1 MPHAGARPAATSP
14 APPAHSDSV
23 VSTVAPTRLVP
34 PRGARPLMPRE
45 ALLARLTEARRQR
58 CVVIQGPAG
67 CAKTSTLVA
76 WRQAL
81 LKLDFDVAWL
91 SLEAE
96 DNNLAAFFNGLV
108 ASLATVDAAIVRDAW
123 LLMGRDGN
131 QSAAEHWV
139 ITLVRAIAA
148 RKREL
153 VLMLDDVHHLD
164 DPGALLALR
173 WLIDYA
179 PPQLHVVLASRTAPP
194 LSLARLRSQGLL
206 STFGLADLR
215 FSAQESARFLQDQ
228 LGRIEAHDAGR
239 LHELTDGWA
248 AGLQLFAIDL
258 KGKRGGAYR
267 PVEVRDAQA
276 FAHYFEREVLVR
288 LDVGDLHLLTRMA
301 VCHRFCGALCATL
314 LGRPDAA
321 AEINARLTHL
331 ASDDLFIAQVGNAR
345 HGETW
350 YRLHPLLR
358 EVLLGRLD
366 KLPHDELAT
375 IHEAAW
381 QWFRA
386 HGDIDEAVR
395 HAVLAGDAN
404 AAAELVHGCA
414 HSLLARGELSQLAA
428 LMRQLPAEQVRARFG
443 LLLVQA
449 HLQMYAGDVDGMHD
463 SLQRM
468 QAQPE
473 RLGPRER
480 YAMALLR
487 GSIALQRDD
496 SDGVAMLLPELQRI
510 PAGADDFT
518 LTGRGN
524 ILSWMHIFRGEY
536 ELARRVIEDGAP
548 CDGAP
553 RGTLL
558 GRCMGGMTHAVE
570 GKVLV
575 AERVFQEVLTE
586 ADQRGPA
593 YAGVAC
599 MAAAL
604 LGETLYE
611 LDDVGTAASLLEARM
626 DVLGRISIPDTVLRA
641 LLALSGSR
649 WLAGDRAGALA
660 LLDCL
665 ERCGQRRRADRLVAA
680 ALYQRSRRLLEDGN
694 IDGADGA
701 LLRLEAL
708 AARHA
713 GAVRSTAWE
722 VRVHADLARIGMCLH
737 HNDFDGALSRLEPL
751 AALSEAGGRW
761 SRVASVRVLM
771 ALAHHGRRDAA
782 AARRQLVDA
791 LRIGH
796 RHGLV
801 RSLLDA
807 SPQVPAMLAALAGD
821 DTLDPVLAF
830 YAQRLVDAAGPA
842 ARVIA
847 EAQPE
852 VAARLASLSEREQEV
867 LGLLAQAMPNKKI
880 ARILNVSLDT
890 VKWHLRNVYAK
901 LEVAGRDE
909 AVARLRDAGATRQ
922 PAPAP

>member
-1 MPHAGARPAATSP
+1 
-14 APPAHSDSV
+14 
-23 VSTVAPTRLVP
+23 
-34 PRGARPLMPRE
+34 MPRD

-96 DNNLAAFFNGLV
+96 DNSLAVFFNGLV

-206 STFGLADLR
+206 SAFGLADLR

-228 LGRIEAHDAGR
+228 LSTIEAHEARR

-248 AGLQLFAIDL
+248 AGLQLYAIDL
-258 KGKRGGAYR
+258 KGKRGGAFH

-288 LDVGDLHLLTRMA
+288 LDAADLHLLTRMA

-314 LGRPDAA
+314 LGRLGAA
-321 AEINARLTHL
+321 AEINARLSHL
-331 ASDDLFIAQVGNAR
+331 AGDDLFIAQLGNAGQ
-345 HGETW
+345 GEPW

-358 EVLLGRLD
+358 EVLLGRLGQ
-366 KLPHDELAT
+366 LPPGELAT
-375 IHEAAW
+375 LHAAAW
-381 QWFRA
+381 QWFHA
-386 HGDIDEAVR
+386 HGDLDEAVR
-395 HAVLAGDAN
+395 HAVLAGNAD
-404 AAAELVHGCA
+404 AAAELVHDCA
-414 HSLLARGELSQLAA
+414 HGLLARGELSQLAA
-428 LMRQLPAEQVRARFG
+428 LMRLLPGAQVQARFG

-449 HLQMYAGDVDGMHD
+449 HLQMYAGDVAAVDD

-480 YAMALLR
+480 YALALLR

-496 SDGVAMLLPELQRI
+496 SDAVAMLLPELQRV
-510 PAGADDFT
+510 PPGADDFT

-524 ILSWMHIFRGEY
+524 ILSWMHIYRGEY

-548 CDGAP
+548 CGGAP

-575 AERVFQEVLTE
+575 AERVLQEVLAE
-586 ADQRGPA
+586 AGQRGPA
-593 YAGVAC
+593 CAGVAC
-599 MAAAL
+599 MAASL

-611 LDDVGTAASLLEARM
+611 LNDVDAAASLLEARM
-626 DVLGRISIPDTVLRA
+626 GVLVRISIPDTVLRA

-649 WLAGDRAGALA
+649 WLAGDHAGALA
-660 LLDCL
+660 LLDRL
-665 ERCGQRRRADRLVAA
+665 ERHGQRRRVDRLVAA
-680 ALYQRSRRLLEDGN
+680 ALCQRSRRLLEAGN
-694 IDGADGA
+694 VDDADDA

-722 VRVHADLARIGMCLH
+722 VRVHADLARIAMCLH
-737 HNDFDGALSRLEPL
+737 HNDFDGALTRLAPL

-761 SRVASVRVLM
+761 PRVAALRMLM
-771 ALAHHGRRDAA
+771 ALAHQGRRDPAE
-782 AARRQLVDA
+782 ARRLLIEA

-807 SPQVPAMLAALAGD
+807 STQVPALLATLADD

-830 YAQRLVDAAGPA
+830 YAQRLADAAAPA
-842 ARVIA
+842 PGARA
-847 EAQPE
+847 AAPA
-852 VAARLASLSEREQEV
+852 AARLASLSEREQEV

-880 ARILNVSLDT
+880 ARVLNVSLDT

-901 LEVAGRDE
+901 LDVTGRDE
-909 AVARLRDAGATRQ
+909 AVARLRDANASR
-922 PAPAP
+922 PAAPAS